1 MADDPKKGADQEHT
15 SPKEA
20 FRQGMSLLWQAAR
33 GAAGGL
39 RKEIRDADIV
49 GGLRDAA
56 QEMKRAAESV
66 VRGGPREPEPG
77 DVPREPAASAAEP
90 PAQPREP
97 AKGARI
103 ELEPEKTAPGASP
116 TAGGS
121 GSGGD
126 GKSA

>member
-1 MADDPKKGADQEHT
+1 MADDPKKGVGDDEA

-66 VRGGPREPEPG
+66 IRGGPRDPEPS
-77 DVPREPAASAAEP
+77 DVPREPHEPAEQG
-90 PAQPREP
+90 APREP
-97 AKGARI
+97 PKGARI
-103 ELEPEKTAPGASP
+103 EVETAKPAPEARPDASP
-116 TAGGS
+116 AGP
-121 GSGGD
+121 GGD
-126 GKSA
+126 GKSS

>member
-1 MADDPKKGADQEHT
+1 MADDPKKGAGQEPG

-33 GAAGGL
+33 GVAGGL
-39 RKEIRDADIV
+39 RKELRDADIV

-77 DVPREPAASAAEP
+77 DVPREPAE
-90 PAQPREP
+90 PREP
-97 AKGARI
+97 TKGARI
-103 ELEPEKTAPGASP
+103 EVEADKDAQASNPEAGA
-116 TAGGS
+116 S